1 MIRPA
6 AKFLMEAVGIAV
18 AAGAVLMGFAAWQ
31 LSSGPISLSFL
42 TPVLERLVNSNFEYG
57 HLTLGDTVLTWSPE
71 KRELDIRLINTTLYD
86 GSKTPVVSIPEI
98 SLDLH
103 AGRLLQGELVP
114 QKVEFFNVKARL
126 IRRQGTGVQ
135 IQLLKQDEGADVPVV
150 PDKPIIEPIFAA
162 LTSEDGADP
171 LFAYLTRFAITHAR
185 LEIVDMINGVTWS
198 APDANFVITKD
209 EHGANGIFKAQLI
222 TGEAK
227 LDISLEGSL
236 LKGAD
241 SATLQAKAS
250 GLVPAALGRASS
262 VFKDLLPFDFPISAE
277 GDVTVSREGKLLS
290 AGLRIDAGE
299 GKLSVPELNA
309 TPINLDEAH
318 AQIKL
323 DLETQHLELTS
334 LSYRIGQNQGTFKG
348 TADYQ
353 LAGYFDVT
361 TSKLDVVGTDISVAI
376 PGFFE
381 NVATLDR
388 VELKGEVDFENLAVQ
403 FDKLALIKDAGSFTI
418 KGSVANAPGQSP
430 ALDLAAVIHQ
440 YDMRDLTA
448 VWPIPLATGA
458 RDWVSENFKKGT
470 LSKGNAR
477 VILPAGMIDR
487 SDEGEALPMDAVD
500 FTFQVDN
507 ATMSYLGPL
516 PPMTHTNIIGHLK
529 GDRFDA
535 TVDGGYIAVAG
546 DRLAISEGRFSAPAL
561 HIRGGP
567 GIIDMTLS
575 GQTAKV
581 LAYLDLEPLGFISS
595 FGVDPKII
603 GGTSVVSAHIGLPL
617 KKDVMMDDVSFNGE
631 AIVTSLTWPQ
641 LVGDISIAEGNL
653 IVDVTRD
660 GLEANGTLAL
670 NGVPAELS
678 WAEIFES
685 KGKPSSRIKL
695 RTTVDDAGRE
705 ALGLSLED
713 FMEGPATLHADM
725 IGKGPNLISAA
736 LSVDFSET
744 VLKQDV
750 IGWKKPAG
758 VYALG
763 TMNVDF
769 RDPTKFSFTDF
780 QIKGPT
786 THIEGHFVVDENGD
800 ALETILP
807 IVRLGTETDISMSAI
822 KQENGALHITAS
834 GPKFDARGLADTVL
848 RGEEPEPP
856 LPMGDELAN
865 PIDVLVLDAK
875 FGSALLNANLR
886 VSDVTVTSKLVDGTP
901 RQLAIRG
908 RLNAKTPITMDITPL
923 TNDRRGLNVMTDD
936 AGLLLKAL
944 DVYTSIQGGKMRV
957 QGIFD
962 DTQPGGPLT
971 GNVSIDN
978 FRVVDAP
985 VLASLLTI
993 GSLTGIGDTLSG
1005 DGIRFEQ
1012 LDIPFRM
1019 TEERFIL
1026 DEASR
1031 LYGPAMGI
1039 NIKGQIERKKGIMD
1053 LNGTA
1058 APAYRLNSI
1067 LGAVPILGDLI
1078 VGREGEGLI
1087 GFTFAVTGPQADP
1100 KISVN
1105 PLSALAP
1112 GFLRRLFE
1120 YSDDLPPEGTPIPQP
1135 KLETYAPSQLPII
1148 EKAPEPMVPAQ

>member
-1 MIRPA
+1 
-6 AKFLMEAVGIAV
+6 MEAIGLTV

-42 TPVLERLVNSNFEYG
+42 TPVFERLVNANFEYG
-57 HLTLGDTVLTWSPE
+57 YLTLGDTVLTWSPE
-71 KRELDIRLINTTLYD
+71 KRELDIRLIDTTLYD

-114 QKVEFFNVKARL
+114 QKIEFFNVKARL
-126 IRRQGTGVQ
+126 IRRKGTGVQ
-135 IQLLKQDEGADVPVV
+135 IQLLKQDEGDDVSAV
-150 PDKPIIEPIFAA
+150 PDQPIIEPIFAA

-171 LFAYLTRFAITHAR
+171 LFAYLTRFAITNAR

-198 APDANFVITKD
+198 APNVNLVITKD
-209 EHGANGIFKAQLI
+209 EHGAHGMFKARLI

-227 LDISLEGSL
+227 LDIALEGSL
-236 LKGAD
+236 LKGAQT
-241 SATLQAKAS
+241 ATLQAKAG

-262 VFKDLLPFDFPISAE
+262 VFKDLLPFDFPVNAE
-277 GDVTVSREGKLLS
+277 GEVTVSREGSVLF

-299 GKLSVPELNA
+299 GKLTIPELNA
-309 TPINLDEAH
+309 APINLDEAH

-323 DLETQHLELTS
+323 DLKTQHLELTS
-334 LSYRIGQNQGTFKG
+334 LSYRIGENRGTFKG

-361 TSKLDVVGTDISVAI
+361 SSKLDVVGTDISVAI

-381 NVATLDR
+381 DVAILDR

-418 KGSVANAPGQSP
+418 TGSIANAPGQSP
-430 ALDLAAVIHQ
+430 ALDLTAVIDD
-440 YDMRDLTA
+440 YDMRALTA

-458 RDWVSENFKKGT
+458 RDWVSQNLKKGT

-477 VILPAGMIDR
+477 VVLPAGMIDR
-487 SDEGEALPMDAVD
+487 SDAGAALPMDAVD
-500 FTFQVDN
+500 FTFQVDD
-507 ATMSYLGPL
+507 ATLSYLGPL
-516 PPMTHTNIIGHLK
+516 PVMTQTNIRGHLQ

-535 TVDGGYIAVAG
+535 WVEGGFIAVDG
-546 DRLAISEGRFSAPAL
+546 DKLRISDGHFEASAL
-561 HIRGGP
+561 HIKGGP

-581 LAYLDLEPLGFISS
+581 LTYLDLEPLGFISS

-603 GGTSVVSAHIGLPL
+603 GGASVVTAHIGLPL
-617 KKDVMMDDVSFNGE
+617 KKDVMMADVSFNGK
-631 AIVTSLTWPQ
+631 ATVVDLTWPQ
-641 LVGDISIAEGNL
+641 LVGEISAADGNL
-653 IVDVTRD
+653 IIDVTRD
-660 GLEANGTLAL
+660 GLEANGTLSL

-695 RTTVDDAGRE
+695 RTTIDDAGRE

-713 FMEGPATLHADM
+713 FMEGPATVHADM

-744 VLKQDV
+744 ILKQEV
-750 IGWKKPAG
+750 IGWEKPAG
-758 VYALG
+758 IFALG

-769 RDPTKFSFTDF
+769 SDSTKFRFTDF

-786 THIEGHFVVDENGD
+786 THIEGHFVVDEHGD
-800 ALETILP
+800 TLETVLP
-807 IVRLGTETDISMSAI
+807 IVRLGTETDISLSAI
-822 KQENGALHITAS
+822 KQEDGALHITVH
-834 GPKFDARGLADTVL
+834 GPKFDARGLVDTVL
-848 RGEEPEPP
+848 RGEEDELP
-856 LPMGDELAN
+856 LPMADELAN
-865 PIDVLVLDAK
+865 PIDVMVIDAK
-875 FGSALLNANLR
+875 FDSALLYGGLR
-886 VSDVTVTSKLVDGTP
+886 VSDVTVTSKLVDGAP

-923 TNDRRGLNVMTDD
+923 TNDRRGLNVMTGD
-936 AGLLLKAL
+936 AGLLLKGL
-944 DVYTSIQGGKMRV
+944 DVYTSIRGGKMRA

-962 DTQPGGPLT
+962 DTQPGGLLT
-971 GNVSIDN
+971 GKVSIDN

-985 VLASLLTI
+985 VLAGLLTI
-993 GSLTGIGDTLSG
+993 GSLTGIGDILAG
-1005 DGIRFEQ
+1005 DGIRFKE

-1019 TEERFIL
+1019 TEERFVL
-1026 DEASR
+1026 DESSR

-1039 NIKGQIERKKGIMD
+1039 TLKGQIERKKGILD
-1053 LNGTA
+1053 LNGTV
-1058 APAYRLNSI
+1058 APAYTLNSI

-1087 GFTFAVTGPQADP
+1087 GFTFAITGPQADP

-1105 PLSALAP
+1105 PLSVLAP

-1135 KLETYAPSQLPII
+1135 KLDTYAPDQVPVSK
-1148 EKAPEPMVPAQ
+1148 KAPEPVVPAQ

>member
-1 MIRPA
+1 
-6 AKFLMEAVGIAV
+6 MEAIGIAV
-18 AAGAVLMGFAAWQ
+18 AGVAALMGFAAWQ

-42 TPVLERLVNSNFEYG
+42 TPVFERLVNSNFEYG
-57 HLTLGDTVLTWSPE
+57 HLTLGDTVLTWLPK
-71 KRELDIRLINTTLYD
+71 KRELDIRLIDMTLYD

-126 IRRQGTGVQ
+126 IRREGTGVQ
-135 IQLLKQDEGADVPVV
+135 IQLLKLDEDEEVTTV
-150 PDKPIIEPIFAA
+150 PDKSIIEPIFAA
-162 LTSEDGADP
+162 LTSDEGADP
-171 LFAYLTRFAITHAR
+171 LFAYLTRFAITNAR

-209 EHGANGIFKAQLI
+209 ERGANGMFRAQLL

-227 LDISLEGSL
+227 LDIALEGRL
-236 LKGAD
+236 LKGAKT
-241 SATLQAKAS
+241 ATLQAKAG
-250 GLVPAALGRASS
+250 GLVPAALGRASD
-262 VFKDLLPFDFPISAE
+262 VFSDLLPFDFPINAE
-277 GDVTVSREGKLLS
+277 GEITVSRVGKILS

-299 GKLSVPELNA
+299 GKLSIPELNA
-309 TPINLDEAH
+309 TPIDLDEAH

-323 DLETQHLELTS
+323 DSVAQHLELTS
-334 LSYRIGQNQGTFKG
+334 LSYRIGQNKGTFKG

-353 LAGYFDVT
+353 VASYFDVT

-388 VELKGEVDFENLAVQ
+388 VELKGELDFENLAVQ

-430 ALDLAAVIHQ
+430 ALDLSAVIHQ

-458 RDWVSENFKKGT
+458 RDWVSQNFKKGV
-470 LSKGNAR
+470 LSKGKAR
-477 VILPAGMIDR
+477 VALPAGMIDE
-487 SDEGEALPMDAVD
+487 SDAGAALPMDSVD
-500 FTFQVDN
+500 FTFQVNDVTL
-507 ATMSYLGPL
+507 AYLGPL
-516 PPMTHTNIIGHLK
+516 PAMTQTNIRGHLQ

-535 TVDGGYIAVAG
+535 WVDGGFIAVDG
-546 DRLAISEGRFSAPAL
+546 DKLAISDGHFEASAL
-561 HIRGGP
+561 HIKGGP
-567 GIIDMTLS
+567 GLIDMTLS
-575 GQTAKV
+575 GQTAIV
-581 LAYLDLEPLGFISS
+581 LSYLDLEPLGFITN

-603 GGTSVVSAHIGLPL
+603 GGTSVVTAHIGLPL
-617 KKDVMMDDVSFNGE
+617 KKEVMMDDVSFNGK
-631 AIVTSLTWPQ
+631 AIVADLTWPQ
-641 LVGDISIAEGNL
+641 LVGEISAADGNL

-660 GLEANGTLAL
+660 GLEANGTLSL
-670 NGVPAELS
+670 NGVQADLS
-678 WAEIFES
+678 WTEIFES

-713 FMEGPATLHADM
+713 FMEGPVTVHADM
-725 IGKGPNLISAA
+725 IGKGPNLMSAA
-736 LSVDFSET
+736 LSVDFGET
-744 VLKQDV
+744 ILKQEV

-758 VYALG
+758 IFALG

-769 RDPTKFSFTDF
+769 SDPTKFSFTDF

-786 THIEGHFVVDENGD
+786 THIEGHFVVDERGD

-822 KQENGALHITAS
+822 KQEDGALHITAS

-848 RGEEPEPP
+848 RGEETEPP
-856 LPMGDELAN
+856 LPMADELAS
-865 PIDVLVLDAK
+865 PIDVMVIDAK
-875 FGSALLNANLR
+875 FASALLNAGLR
-886 VSDVTVTSKLVDGTP
+886 VSDVTVSSKLVDGTP

-936 AGLLLKAL
+936 AGLLLTGL

-971 GNVSIDN
+971 GNLSIDN

-985 VLASLLTI
+985 VLASLLTV
-993 GSLTGIGDTLSG
+993 GSFTGIGDTLSG
-1005 DGIRFEQ
+1005 DGIRFKE
-1012 LDIPFRM
+1012 LDIPFLM

-1026 DEASR
+1026 DKASR

-1039 NIKGQIERKKGIMD
+1039 NLKGQIERKKGIMD

-1058 APAYRLNSI
+1058 APAYTLNSI

-1135 KLETYAPSQLPII
+1135 KLNTYKPVQAPDI
-1148 EKAPEPMVPAQ
+1148 EKAPEPVVPAQ